1 MFSLHTLSLHS
12 VWSRRQKKDKQV
24 KRQDDR
30 QTVGAVTVK
39 NKAESKSSIR
49 EGRLAFSRQRQEDR
63 ATLGSRL
70 KELKSQLCD
79 PR

>member
-1 MFSLHTLSLHS
+1 MI
-12 VWSRRQKKDKQV
+12 
-24 KRQDDR
+24 DR
-30 QTVGAVTVK
+30 WWGAVSVK
-39 NKAESKSSIR
+39 NKAESKPSIR